1 MIPDPRDVIVKP
13 VISEKS
19 YGLLEDN
26 KYTFVVAPDANKT
39 EIKIAIEKIFGVTV
53 LDVNTYNRQGKRK
66 RTRGGFASRKDT
78 KRAIVS
84 VKPGERIEIFGGPN
98 S

>member
-1 MIPDPRDVIVKP
+1 M
-13 VISEKS
+13 
-19 YGLLEDN
+19 
-26 KYTFVVAPDANKT
+26 
-39 EIKIAIEKIFGVTV
+39 
-53 LDVNTYNRQGKRK
+53 LDVNTYNRLGKRK
-66 RTRGGFASRKDT
+66 RDPCGFASRKDT